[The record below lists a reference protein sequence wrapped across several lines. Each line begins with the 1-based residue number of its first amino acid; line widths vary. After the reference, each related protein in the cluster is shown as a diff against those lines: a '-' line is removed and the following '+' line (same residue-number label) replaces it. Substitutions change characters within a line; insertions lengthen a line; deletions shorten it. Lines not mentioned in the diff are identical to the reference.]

1 MRNPAAPKGHNT
13 VNSFIITKNAS
24 KLIRFLEE
32 VFGAKEDKAAHTLDD
47 DGLLLHADL
56 QIGDSVVMVLDS
68 KPGWPFTPSLL
79 QVYVD
84 DVDATLGRAE
94 KLGAKIVTKPTEF
107 YGDIFSRFIDPW
119 GNLWWVYKHQQQA
132 HTNWEADSADSNES
146 WEPTKE
152 MRYIR
157 DTLLDAMKHLGKR

>member
-1 MRNPAAPKGHNT
+1 MPKPDAPAGHNT
-13 VNSFIITKNAS
+13 VNPFIITKDAP
-24 KLIRFLEE
+24 KLIKFLEE

-47 DGLLLHADL
+47 DGLLLHSDL

-84 DVDATLGRAE
+84 DVDATLARAK

-107 YGDIFSRFIDPW
+107 YGDVFSRFIDPW
-119 GNLWWVYKHQQQA
+119 DNLWWVYKHNQQA
-132 HTNWEADSADSNES
+132 DAAWDEGDATDNAA
-146 WEPTKE
+146 WEPTEE
-152 MRYIR
+152 MRYIH
-157 DTLLDAMKHLGKR
+157 DTLVDAMKRLGKE